1 MKRASF
7 FRALALGAALALS
20 LPGCDR
26 PDAPQESP
34 RIVNI
39 INFVRYTEP
48 RIDAITEEV
57 LYQTVVSQAQDLR
70 AKGLTGTYLLQ
81 YDALIDPSY
90 QALMKEELARGCEVG
105 AWWEIT
111 QPHVEAAGMQW
122 RGRYPWDWHANV
134 GFSVGYT
141 AAEREKLV
149 DVYMAKFKEIFGFYP
164 KSVGSWFIEAGTLAC
179 FYDKYGIEASC
190 VCRDQVGTDGYTLW
204 GGYWN
209 GGFYPSR
216 QNAYMPAQTAEGGIA
231 IPVFRMLGSDPIYQ
245 YEAGVGGVVQSVAT
259 LEPVYLEGGG
269 NPEWIDWF
277 FRMFTQEPHMG
288 YNYVQV
294 GQENSFTWSAM
305 ENGFVTQTE
314 RLAAL
319 AAEGKV
325 RIETLGETGRWFKET
340 YPLTP
345 PTSVITT
352 EDTRDLQRKT
362 LWFNSRNYRAN
373 LLWEGPALKFRDI
386 HLFDESL
393 RSEYLDKP
401 DTLPVFRYETLPLVD
416 GCLWSAPDDMA
427 ALRFVA
433 PAFTGGDPVFSVRGK
448 GSCQEIRWP
457 SAAGD
462 ARFVI
467 DLTEDA
473 ICIAA
478 KGKVGDWCL
487 ELKTLPGVALPF
499 TDITPDAVKAV
510 FQGVPYGITLAKGK
524 AEDLRGGSAG
534 EVFRIIP
541 ENGRIEIRID

>member
-1 MKRASF
+1 MKHASF

-26 PDAPQESP
+26 ADAPQDSP

-39 INFVRYTEP
+39 INFIRYTEP

-57 LYQTVVSQAQDLR
+57 LYQTVVSQAEDLR

-111 QPHVEAAGMQW
+111 QPHVEAAGMEW

-179 FYDKYGIEASC
+179 FQDKYGIDASC

-231 IPVFRMLGSDPIYQ
+231 VPVFRMLGSDPIYQ

-277 FRMFTQEPHMG
+277 FRMFTREPHMG

-294 GQENSFTWSAM
+294 GQENSFTWNAM
-305 ENGFVTQTE
+305 AKGFVTQTE

-325 RIETLGETGRWFKET
+325 RIETLGETGRWFKEN

-352 EDTRDLQRKT
+352 EDTRGLQRKT

-448 GSCQEIRWP
+448 GACQEIRWP

-499 TDITPDAVKAV
+499 TEITPGAVKAV
-510 FQGVPYGITLAKGK
+510 FQGIPYGITLARGK

-541 ENGRIEIRID
+541 ESGRIEIRID

>member
-111 QPHVEAAGMQW
+111 QPHVEAAGMEW

-209 GGFYPSR
+209 GGFYPRR
-216 QNAYMPAQTAEGGIA
+216 QTAYMPAQTAEGGIA
-231 IPVFRMLGSDPIYQ
+231 VPVFRMLGSDPIYQ

-305 ENGFVTQTE
+305 EKGFTIQTE

-541 ENGRIEIRID
+541 ESGRIEIRID

>member
-1 MKRASF
+1 
-7 FRALALGAALALS
+7 
-20 LPGCDR
+20 
-26 PDAPQESP
+26 
-34 RIVNI
+34 
-39 INFVRYTEP
+39 
-48 RIDAITEEV
+48 
-57 LYQTVVSQAQDLR
+57 
-70 AKGLTGTYLLQ
+70 
-81 YDALIDPSY
+81 
-90 QALMKEELARGCEVG
+90 
-105 AWWEIT
+105 
-111 QPHVEAAGMQW
+111 
-122 RGRYPWDWHANV
+122 
-134 GFSVGYT
+134 
-141 AAEREKLV
+141 
-149 DVYMAKFKEIFGFYP
+149 
-164 KSVGSWFIEAGTLAC
+164 
-179 FYDKYGIEASC
+179 
-190 VCRDQVGTDGYTLW
+190 
-204 GGYWN
+204 
-209 GGFYPSR
+209 
-216 QNAYMPAQTAEGGIA
+216 
-231 IPVFRMLGSDPIYQ
+231 
-245 YEAGVGGVVQSVAT
+245 
-259 LEPVYLEGGG
+259 
-269 NPEWIDWF
+269 
-277 FRMFTQEPHMG
+277 MG

-305 ENGFVTQTE
+305 EKGFTIQTE

-541 ENGRIEIRID
+541 ESGRIEIRID

>member
-26 PDAPQESP
+26 PDAPQVSP

-111 QPHVEAAGMQW
+111 QPHVEAAGMEW

-231 IPVFRMLGSDPIYQ
+231 VPVFRMLGSDPIYQ

-541 ENGRIEIRID
+541 ESGRIEIRID